1 MKRTLTLRLVG
12 AYFAQIKAGTKTE
25 EYRLRN
31 DYWRPRI
38 EGQAY
43 DSLVITWGYPLAADV
58 ERRIELPWR
67 GYEVKTMTHPHFGA
81 KAVEVYA
88 IKLSASPAP
97 AAAPVVGRVYLIAV
111 VDEMHEPRCFSLRL
125 DHGWGICTE
134 SAPHALQCGARTV
147 GTVNRVIRPATAGE
161 LGLPGAL
168 VGEGA
173 A

>member
-31 DYWRPRI
+31 DYWRLRI

-43 DSLVITWGYPLAADV
+43 DSLVITWGYPLAADI

-67 GYEVKTMTHPHFGA
+67 GYEVKTITHPHFGA

-88 IKLSASPAP
+88 IRLTADAAPAP
-97 AAAPVVGRVYLIAV
+97 SALPVVGRVYLVAV
-111 VDEMHEPRCFSLRL
+111 DDEMREQRCFSLRL
-125 DHGWGICTE
+125 EQGWGICTE
-134 SAPHALQCGARTV
+134 SAAHALHCASRTV
-147 GTVNRVIRPATAGE
+147 RVISRVIREATYRE
-161 LGLPGAL
+161 LGLAPSL
-168 VGEGA
+168 N
-173 A
+173 

>member
-43 DSLVITWGYPLAADV
+43 DSLVITWGYPLAADI

-67 GYEVKTMTHPHFGA
+67 GYEVKTITHPHFGA
-81 KAVEVYA
+81 KPVEVYA
-88 IKLSASPAP
+88 IRLVEPAISEVSGQIPGRIYLVAVEDGLREEHRFSMCLDDGWSICVASP
-97 AAAPVVGRVYLIAV
+97 L
-111 VDEMHEPRCFSLRL
+111 L
-125 DHGWGICTE
+125 
-134 SAPHALQCGARTV
+134 ALQCPARSVRRVT
-147 GTVNRVIRPATAGE
+147 RVIRAATAAE
-161 LGLPGAL
+161 LGLSRSVAIAP
-168 VGEGA
+168 
-173 A
+173 